1 MRISSKIAWKVNARK
16 EKVWNF
22 AKINFVRRNF
32 STTSCQTVMFR
43 ADILS
48 CVPSNNYGYTD
59 VKITYKGEPKD
70 RCRNR
75 VDDL

>member
-1 MRISSKIAWKVNARK
+1 
-16 EKVWNF
+16 
-22 AKINFVRRNF
+22 
-32 STTSCQTVMFR
+32 MFR

-75 VDDL
+75 VDDLQTTVRVDCIRKGTVETRLK